1 MEKQITY
8 GNFTITNFISGCS
21 KSPGASTDLPGR
33 QVRSQVRLVAPGAP
47 PDARFV
53 GKSLVLLNN
62 LKHCYQTK
70 IEPIVQSSIRLFKIN
85 MHPLY
90 IWLLTLFLIYLIVF
104 LIKTP
109 LIHLINIIIIKFFLN
124 VLDIAYICYI
134 KTTNTGSSVL

>member
-1 MEKQITY
+1 M
-8 GNFTITNFISGCS
+8 TNFMAGCS
-21 KSPGASTDLPGR
+21 KSPGVSTDLPGR

-47 PDARFV
+47 PDARFAE
-53 GKSLVLLNN
+53 KPLVLLNN

-70 IEPIVQSSIRLFKIN
+70 IEPIVQSCIRLFKIN